1 MDVGENKLGIGRD
14 DPFVGAGVAW
24 KGAIVEGRVQM
35 IVVVAVVVVEVA
47 VVVTVVAVVVAVI
60 VVVDVDPLVAVVV
73 VVVDEADET
82 KVEVS

>member
-1 MDVGENKLGIGRD
+1 MDRIENKLGIGRD

-24 KGAIVEGRVQM
+24 KGAIVEGRVQTE
-35 IVVVAVVVVEVA
+35 VVAVVVVEVA
-47 VVVTVVAVVVAVI
+47 VVVTVVAVVVVVVVV
-60 VVVDVDPLVAVVV
+60 VVVDPVVAVVV